1 MGGGGWV
8 KGTRVKEIQ
17 ADNNDAGTSLGVQW

>member
-17 ADNNDAGTSLGVQW
+17 ADNNDAETSLGVQW